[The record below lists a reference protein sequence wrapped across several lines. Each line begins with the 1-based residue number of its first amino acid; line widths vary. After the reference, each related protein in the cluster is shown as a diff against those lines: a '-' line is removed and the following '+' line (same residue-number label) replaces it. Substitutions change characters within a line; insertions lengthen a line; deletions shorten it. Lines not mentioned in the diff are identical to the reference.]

1 MLPVSQCVFILAS
14 VIRAVHIVWWTD
26 AFSEDV
32 HASPPDSH
40 PGLPHEGEVDFYE
53 TNCHWRGCGLEFDT
67 QDELVR
73 VAFCLSCY

>member
-1 MLPVSQCVFILAS
+1 V
-14 VIRAVHIVWWTD
+14 RAVRAVWLTD

-40 PGLPHEGEVDFYE
+40 PDLHGMPQEGEVDFYE
-53 TNCHWRGCGLEFDT
+53 TNCHWQGCGLEFDT

-73 VAFCLSCY
+73 VASCLLLF